1 MKILFT
7 TPIFGFPSIGGP
19 ELRIET
25 SIKALA
31 KISTLICYIRKP
43 KLSLT
48 SEADDFLNDLS
59 ERVYYLDPH
68 IPKDVFWPQI
78 LENEKPDLIWFGY
91 GNISYV
97 LMKYLK
103 SITNIPLVCDT
114 DSVWSKFILRELDV
128 ENNEKRKIEILD
140 AGKIK
145 ENEEES
151 WVDFC
156 DVTTAVSEIDMEYY
170 KSLTKDKNKIHLFS
184 NVIDLSSYQNCI
196 ENIYN
201 ITSPSLYLA
210 GTFWKNSPMEDA
222 TRWFVDEVFSNLII
236 KYPNLKLYIVGKKS
250 IEIVGELSN
259 QNILVV
265 GKVESVL
272 PYLKHV
278 DVVLVPLRF
287 ESGTRFKILEA
298 MACKKAIVSTTLG
311 AEGIPVTDNENILIA
326 DEPNIFYQKVVDLI
340 ENKLTKNKLAKNG
353 YNLVKEQYDI
363 DNLAQQGKA
372 ICKYLGLIND

>member
-7 TPIFGFPSIGGP
+7 TPIFRFPSIGGP

-25 SIKALA
+25 SIKALS
-31 KISTLICYIRKP
+31 KISNLVCYIRLP
-43 KLSLT
+43 KLRLT
-48 SEADDFLNDLS
+48 SESDNFLNDLS
-59 ERVYYLDPH
+59 EEVYYLDPH

-222 TRWFVDEVFSNLII
+222 TRWLVDKVFSNLII
-236 KYPNLKLYIVGKKS
+236 KYPNLKLYILGKKS
-250 IEIVGELSN
+250 TEIVGDLSN